1 MRDRFIPTYVGHTV
15 GYPVR
20 CGNVA
25 VHPHIRGAYHLDFV
39 GDGKHGGSSPH
50 TWGIR
55 QFAAFAPVK
64 VRFIPTYVGHTPSIS
79 AFIIRGPVHP
89 HIRGAYVVWNISN
102 HQLRGSSPHTWGIR
116 LRVSPLPWSARFI
129 PTYVGHTQFGTEERQ
144 TQSVHPHIRGAYSTT
159 ISCPLPKYGSSPHT
173 WGIQSPNKDQRD
185 LCRFIPTY
193 VGHTVRL
200 PRR

>member
-1 MRDRFIPTYVGHTV
+1 MDVVKAEMRDRFIPTYVGHTV

-64 VRFIPTYVGHTPSIS
+64 VRFIPTYVGHTVPEQRS
-79 AFIIRGPVHP
+79 ARSLPVHP
-89 HIRGAYVVWNISN
+89 HIRGAYAPDMFVYREPV
-102 HQLRGSSPHTWGIR
+102 
-116 LRVSPLPWSARFI
+116 RFI
-129 PTYVGHTQFGTEERQ
+129 PTYVGHTASYTAVNLLE
-144 TQSVHPHIRGAYSTT
+144 TVHPHIRGAY
-159 ISCPLPKYGSSPHT
+159 
-173 WGIQSPNKDQRD
+173 Q
-185 LCRFIPTY
+185 
-193 VGHTVRL
+193 
-200 PRR
+200 

>member
-1 MRDRFIPTYVGHTV
+1 MDVVKAEMRDRFIPTYVGHTV

-64 VRFIPTYVGHTPSIS
+64 VRFIPTYVGHT
-79 AFIIRGPVHP
+79 
-89 HIRGAYVVWNISN
+89 
-102 HQLRGSSPHTWGIR
+102 LR
-116 LRVSPLPWSARFI
+116 SARM
-129 PTYVGHTQFGTEERQ
+129 GQGG
-144 TQSVHPHIRGAYSTT
+144 SVHPHIRGAYCFSSL
-159 ISCPLPKYGSSPHT
+159 ISRFKAGSSPHT
-173 WGIQSPNKDQRD
+173 WGI
-185 LCRFIPTY
+185 LAFY
-193 VGHTVRL
+193 H
-200 PRR
+200 